1 MLQLFTINLSRHP
14 HIVFREPDTEKEKKN
29 NQRVYRWR
37 KKEPPQTNKLPS
49 ENVFIPVPWNIDIS
63 TPAKYFKQFWD
74 DNITEMVV
82 KKINLCS
89 VEKSGASINTNKD
102 EIGKFLGIQ
111 MLMSIVK
118 MPRYGMYW
126 SQETCYE
133 PISTTLS
140 LKWYK
145 KSASFYMLLITRR
158 KTKKKIKVISALKWG
173 LYFKLLE
180 TIALRLNLK
189 KANQS
194 TSRSYEQRQK
204 KWRSKKV

>member
-1 MLQLFTINLSRHP
+1 
-14 HIVFREPDTEKEKKN
+14 
-29 NQRVYRWR
+29 
-37 KKEPPQTNKLPS
+37 
-49 ENVFIPVPWNIDIS
+49 
-63 TPAKYFKQFWD
+63 
-74 DNITEMVV
+74 MVV
-82 KKINLCS
+82 KQTNFCS

-102 EIGKFLGIQ
+102 KIEKFLSIQ

-133 PISTTLS
+133 PISSTLS

-145 KSASFYMLLITRR
+145 KYANFYMLLITRR
-158 KTKKKIKVISALKWG
+158 KMKRKIKMTSALKWG

-189 KANQS
+189 KANQLKS
-194 TSRSYEQRQK
+194 KSYMQRQK